1 MKKILII
8 KNLIKK
14 LISRITNLSPK
25 QRKLILILIDLTTI
39 SSVFLFSKFLIN
51 EFIYLDFK
59 NNLLE
64 IIFFF
69 IIYIPIYI
77 ISGKYKGITKFNN
90 STYYFQYS
98 LRNIIAGAIT
108 YLFFD
113 IKLNFLLIYII
124 CLSFFSIIITNFL
137 AFLITKIE
145 KTKSKKVIIYGAGLA
160 GAQLARAL
168 SLDKIYEV
176 TCFIDD
182 NSELWERSI
191 YGKKIKNFQYLKI
204 IENQI
209 DIVCLCIPSLKNK
222 ERKILLSKLEN
233 YQFKI
238 LTVPT
243 LDDLNNGNAKI
254 TSIKPIKLEELVF
267 RDIARSNINTI
278 KNVFENKNILITGAG
293 GSIGNEISK
302 HLLDTNPSNMIFLD
316 FSEFN
321 LYSLKNLLKIK
332 PNDKCKS
339 TFILGD
345 CCDVKLI
352 DSIFSTYNIDIYI
365 HCAAYKHVP
374 MVELNPITGMA
385 NNIISTKTILDAGI
399 KYNVERAVLI
409 STDKAVRPTN
419 IMGASKRVAEL
430 MFLNAQKIISK
441 RNLSSKYSIVRF
453 GNVLGSSGSVI
464 PLFREQL
471 KNGGPI
477 TVTHPD
483 VTRYFMTI
491 EEASILVLEAAVLSK
506 GGELFLLDMGEPI
519 KILDLA
525 KKIIKLSG
533 YQIKNSD
540 NPDGDIE
547 IKFTGL
553 REGEKLFEELLID
566 GKVIKTQNNYIY
578 QAIEP
583 ELFLNERKVS
593 QIEDLIQNLKSGNS
607 KNSLNLLK
615 DLIPEWKNH

>member
-1 MKKILII
+1 MI

-14 LISRITNLSPK
+14 FISKLINLSPK
-25 QRKLILILIDLTTI
+25 KRKLISILIDLITI
-39 SSVFLFSKFLIN
+39 SWVFLFLKFLIN
-51 EFIYLDFK
+51 EFSFLDFK
-59 NNLLE
+59 NNLFA
-64 IIFFF
+64 IIILF
-69 IIYIPIYI
+69 IIYIPIYL

-98 LRNIIAGAIT
+98 FRNIIAGAIT

-124 CLSFFSIIITNFL
+124 SLSFFSIIITNFL

-176 TCFIDD
+176 SCFIDD

-191 YGKKIKNFQYLKI
+191 YGIKIKNFQYLKI
-204 IENQI
+204 IENKI

-222 ERKILLSKLEN
+222 ERKILLSKLQN

-254 TSIKPIKLEELVF
+254 TSIRPIKLEELVF
-267 RDIARSNINTI
+267 RDIARSNKNSI

-293 GSIGNEISK
+293 GSIGSEISK
-302 HLLDTNPSNMIFLD
+302 QLLDTNPSNIIFLD

-332 PNDKCKS
+332 PNDNCKA

-352 DSIFSTYNIDIYI
+352 DSIFSTYNINICI

-385 NNIISTKTILDAGI
+385 NNIISTKTILDAGT

-441 RNLSSKYSIVRF
+441 RNLNSKFSIVRF
-453 GNVLGSSGSVI
+453 GNVLGSSGSVV

-525 KKIIKLSG
+525 KKMIKLSG

-540 NPDGDIE
+540 NPNGDIE

-566 GKVIKTQNNYIY
+566 GEVIKTQNNFIY
-578 QAIEP
+578 QGLEP
-583 ELFLNERKVS
+583 ELSLNEVKVS
-593 QIEDLIQNLKSGNS
+593 QIENLIQNLKSGNS
-607 KNSLNLLK
+607 QNSLNLLK
-615 DLIPEWKNH
+615 DLVPEWENL